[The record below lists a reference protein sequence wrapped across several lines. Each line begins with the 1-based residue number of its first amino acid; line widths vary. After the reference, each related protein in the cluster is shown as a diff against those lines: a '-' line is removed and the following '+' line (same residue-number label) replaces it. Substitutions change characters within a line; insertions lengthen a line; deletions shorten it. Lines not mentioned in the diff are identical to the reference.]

1 MYENRVKRMTDF
13 YKYVGIFLFIM
24 RMRNFVR
31 KWSRKIQNTF
41 SRLFPFSGIYVPL
54 PILGISFQS
63 GYYSYNLVA
72 VCMIL
77 YSFSGHF

>member
-1 MYENRVKRMTDF
+1 MYEYRVKRMKDF

-24 RMRNFVR
+24 LMRNFVR

-72 VCMIL
+72 VCML
-77 YSFSGHF
+77 L